1 VQERQVWLITVISGL
16 MLVWLGSACNPSVV
30 EPSGASAEPS
40 GTITLTLY
48 FGSTEM
54 NPGLLDCSKV
64 YPVERVIPAVSDTTE
79 AALLQLFAGP
89 TEKERTEGY
98 VSTFSTA
105 TRSIL
110 KSVQIEEDTAYVNLV
125 DIRPI
130 LSSVNSSCG
139 SSAFFAEVENTLRE
153 VAPVT
158 RVIYAI
164 DGDPSAFYEW
174 VQLGCSADNETCD
187 SSPFV
192 EAED

>member
-1 VQERQVWLITVISGL
+1 VQHRKMWLIAAISGL
-16 MLVWLGSACNPSVV
+16 MLVWLGSACNPSTV
-30 EPSGASAEPS
+30 EPSGAAAEPS

-48 FGSTEM
+48 FGNTEM
-54 NPGLLDCSKV
+54 NPGLLDCSQV
-64 YPVERVIPAVSDTTE
+64 YSVERVIPAVSDTAE

-98 VSTFSTA
+98 VSTFSAA

-110 KSVQIEEDTAYVNLV
+110 KSVRIQEDTAYVNLV
-125 DIRPI
+125 DIRPL
-130 LSSVNSSCG
+130 LSSVSSSCG

-164 DGDPSAFYEW
+164 DGEPSAFYEW
-174 VQLGCSADNETCD
+174 VQLGCSADNDYCD

-192 EAED
+192 EAEE